1 MKDKL
6 LTFFDKICS
15 EERSMFRQSDI
26 LDEKKSKILRQK
38 SKKVTFPLSE
48 EDKFLIND
56 MIMYLRLS
64 QDEEYASKNNIRAG
78 MGLAAVQL
86 GVLKRFFVI
95 SYKNDD
101 GTFEEY
107 RVINPEIISNS
118 EELIYVEEGEGCL
131 SVNRYVEGIVPRFAR
146 ITVKFYDEEGNEVI
160 KRVREEIAVAFQH
173 EIDHLNGIMFVDKI
187 DPKNPFKN
195 QENMRAI

>member
-1 MKDKL
+1 
-6 LTFFDKICS
+6 
-15 EERSMFRQSDI
+15 MFNQCDI
-26 LDEKKSKILRQK
+26 LDEKKSNILRKK
-38 SKKVTFPLSE
+38 SEEVTFPMDEKDIL
-48 EDKFLIND
+48 LINN

-78 MGLAAVQL
+78 MGLSAVQL
-86 GVLKRFFVI
+86 GILKRFFVI
-95 SYKNDD
+95 CYKKDD

-107 RVINPEIISNS
+107 KVVNPKIVSNS

-146 ITVKFYDEEGNEVI
+146 VTIEFYDEYGNKQT

-173 EIDHLNGIMFVDKI
+173 EIDHLNGILFLDRIDK
-187 DPKNPFKN
+187 KNPFKDKDK
-195 QENMRAI
+195 MRSI

>member
-1 MKDKL
+1 MIEQL
-6 LTFFDKICS
+6 N
-15 EERSMFRQSDI
+15 I
-26 LDEKKSKILRQK
+26 LDEKNIKILKQK
-38 SKKVTFPLSE
+38 SKDVKFPLSE
-48 EDKFLIND
+48 EDLTTINN
-56 MIMYLRLS
+56 MIMYLRIS
-64 QDEEYASKNNIRAG
+64 QDEEYAEEHNLRAG
-78 MGLAAVQL
+78 MGLAAIQL
-86 GVLKRFFVI
+86 GIPKRYFVI

-107 RVINPEIISNS
+107 KVVNPKIISHS

-146 ITVKFYDEEGNEVI
+146 ITVEFYDENGNKVT

-173 EIDHLNGIMFVDKI
+173 EMDHLEGLLFTDKI

-195 QENMRAI
+195 QDNMRAI

>member
-1 MKDKL
+1 
-6 LTFFDKICS
+6 
-15 EERSMFRQSDI
+15 MFRQSDI

>member
-1 MKDKL
+1 
-6 LTFFDKICS
+6 
-15 EERSMFRQSDI
+15 MFKQSDI

-38 SKKVTFPLSE
+38 SKKVTSPLSE

>member
-1 MKDKL
+1 MI
-6 LTFFDKICS
+6 FGKILHGW
-15 EERSMFRQSDI
+15 RSMFRQSDI
-26 LDEKKSKILRQK
+26 LDEKKSKILREK

-64 QDEEYASKNNIRAG
+64 QDEEYAEKNNIRAG

-101 GTFEEY
+101 GTFLEY

-118 EELIYVEEGEGCL
+118 EELVYVEEGEGCL
-131 SVNRYVEGIVPRFAR
+131 SVNRYVEGIVPRHAR
-146 ITVKFYDEEGNEVI
+146 ITVKYYDEEGKEII

-187 DPKNPFKN
+187 DPKNPFKD
-195 QENMRAI
+195 QDKMRAI